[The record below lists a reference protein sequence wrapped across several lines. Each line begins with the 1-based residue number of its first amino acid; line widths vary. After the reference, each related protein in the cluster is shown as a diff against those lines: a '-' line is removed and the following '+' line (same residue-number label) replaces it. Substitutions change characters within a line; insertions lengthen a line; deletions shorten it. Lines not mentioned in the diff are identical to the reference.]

1 MYINFVFVAGVK
13 KQIFFVY
20 CMVLYIVCLFIG
32 SYKHS
37 AGIEYQRCNKASC
50 YLTMF

>member
-1 MYINFVFVAGVK
+1 MLCIYINFVFVAGVK
-13 KQIFFVY
+13 KTDL
-20 CMVLYIVCLFIG
+20 VLYIVCLFIG
-32 SYKHS
+32 SYEHS